1 MNRKY
6 DERISGSF
14 AGAGNIGADAELVHE
29 LRWVRRLLTGLLLIV
44 ATYIGVVGASVFIPV
59 VLAILLSLILAPA
72 VRALCRLRLPR
83 SVAAA
88 AVVAA
93 MIAFAGALLA
103 GLASPAR
110 DWIARVPKTL
120 DRISQT
126 AHDLLRRPLQA
137 AAQANQAW
145 SDLTHAPS
153 SAQPV
158 RVVDTAAPGALWQ
171 VISATPGILISAIA
185 TLLLVYFFL
194 RYADVILLKSVQ
206 LAPQWRLKRDIVEAT
221 RDAQHELSRYMLTIG
236 TINLILGAAI
246 AAVLWLLDVPNP
258 VLWGG
263 VAAVFNFAPYVG
275 PLLMLI
281 VLTVVGFSEAQS
293 LLVALTVPGIFL
305 LLHIAE
311 SWLFTPLLIGRR
323 FALDPVVTFV
333 TLLALGAIW
342 GVAGLL
348 IAMPVLT
355 CVKIVAERVPQL
367 HALAQL
373 LSRDQGSVG
382 NSHVPSVATGV
393 PE

>member
-1 MNRKY
+1 
-6 DERISGSF
+6 
-14 AGAGNIGADAELVHE
+14 
-29 LRWVRRLLTGLLLIV
+29 
-44 ATYIGVVGASVFIPV
+44 
-59 VLAILLSLILAPA
+59 
-72 VRALCRLRLPR
+72 
-83 SVAAA
+83 
-88 AVVAA
+88 
-93 MIAFAGALLA
+93 
-103 GLASPAR
+103 
-110 DWIARVPKTL
+110 
-120 DRISQT
+120 
-126 AHDLLRRPLQA
+126 
-137 AAQANQAW
+137 
-145 SDLTHAPS
+145 
-153 SAQPV
+153 
-158 RVVDTAAPGALWQ
+158 
-171 VISATPGILISAIA
+171 
-185 TLLLVYFFL
+185 L